1 MNSSP
6 IILVVGG
13 IAVMLACGLLLMW
26 LVRASRSLAG
36 QELIA
41 SLLVALLVIDGC
53 LYENQDHVPNGLFHP
68 HLGSLSFRIFDVL
81 VPLALLARVIARPAP
96 RPIPL
101 QGLFWAAFLVWI
113 LFAAIEGAMGGNP
126 KDFLTYEAKVI
137 IYLGTFVLVSAVPAK
152 RWLESRPMRR
162 VVLMSSA
169 LAAYLLVA
177 NESHVQ
183 LNLNLPLIPLSGFGV
198 MGTDAAT
205 IFATL
210 GLITLAVGACSDR
223 YRLRTLLVA
232 LPLLA
237 APVVAGQ
244 RAALVG
250 LAAALAVLAV
260 AGFFGRAWIRVK
272 AVEVGIMLAVV
283 LAVFT
288 AVIVINAMGSSKAP
302 FPFVQQIQATFGSR
316 GKQLSAS
323 DRINQW
329 TQARA
334 LIASR
339 PWFGWGLGKTYEYY
353 SPGFFQFMT
362 TDLTHNIALDLLVRT
377 GIVGLALF
385 LLAVASS
392 VWDCILAA
400 VSAVDGRVA
409 AFAMACGAVI
419 IGLFA
424 KGMFESIFEKYRLA
438 VLLGVLA
445 GVSVSFATERLKASE
460 SVRDGLRTDVVRR
473 VVPQ

>member
-1 MNSSP
+1 MNASP
-6 IILVVGG
+6 ILLLLGAVAAVLVVG
-13 IAVMLACGLLLMW
+13 LLLAW

-36 QELIA
+36 QELVV
-41 SLLVALLVIDGC
+41 SLLIAVLVIDAS
-53 LYENQDHVPNGLFHP
+53 LYENQDSVPNGLFHP
-68 HLGSLSFRIFDVL
+68 HLGGLSFRIFDVL

-96 RPIPL
+96 RRLPV
-101 QGLFWAAFLVWI
+101 QTLFWSAFLVWV
-113 LFAAIEGAMGGNP
+113 LFAAIEGAMDGNP
-126 KDFLTYEAKVI
+126 KDLLTYEAKVI
-137 IYLGTFVLVSAVPAK
+137 IYVGAFVLVSAVPAR
-152 RWLESRPMRR
+152 RWPESRPMRR

-169 LAAYLLVA
+169 LAAFLLVA
-177 NESHVQ
+177 TEAHVK
-183 LNLNLPLIPLSGFGV
+183 LNLNLPLIPLSAFGV

-210 GLITLAVGACSDR
+210 GVVTLAVGVCSERD
-223 YRLRTLLVA
+223 RLRTLIVA

-237 APVVAGQ
+237 APLVAGQ

-250 LAAALAVLAV
+250 LGASLAVLAV
-260 AGFFGRAWIRVK
+260 AAYVGRTRIRVTGS
-272 AVEVGIMLAVV
+272 EVGIIAAVA

-288 AVIVINAMGSSKAP
+288 AVVVTDEMGSSKASLP
-302 FPFVQQIQATFGSR
+302 FAQQIQATFGSR

-353 SPGFFQFMT
+353 SPGFYQFMS

-385 LLAVASS
+385 LLAVATS
-392 VWDCILAA
+392 VRDSIRA
-400 VSAVDGRVA
+400 VVSEVDARVA
-409 AFAMACGAVI
+409 AFAMACVAAF

-438 VLLGVLA
+438 VLLGVLV
-445 GVSVSFATERLKASE
+445 GVSVSFAAERLTSTE
-460 SVRDGLRTDVVRR
+460 PVHDGLRLDVFGKA
-473 VVPQ
+473 VPQ

>member
-1 MNSSP
+1 MNASP
-6 IILVVGG
+6 IILVLGAIV
-13 IAVMLACGLLLMW
+13 VVLACGLLFVW
-26 LVRASRSLAG
+26 LVRASRTLAG
-36 QELIA
+36 RELIA

-53 LYENQDHVPNGLFHP
+53 LYENQDLVPNGLFHP
-68 HLGSLSFRIFDVL
+68 HLGGLSFRIFDVL
-81 VPLALLARVIARPAP
+81 IPLALLARVIARPAP
-96 RPIPL
+96 RPIRPRASS
-101 QGLFWAAFLVWI
+101 GPRFLSGFVRSHR
-113 LFAAIEGAMGGNP
+113 GRDGGNP

-250 LAAALAVLAV
+250 LAAGSPYWPLWGSLDVV
-260 AGFFGRAWIRVK
+260 DPSQGRRGRYHASGRLGGLYGGV
-272 AVEVGIMLAVV
+272 
-283 LAVFT
+283 
-288 AVIVINAMGSSKAP
+288 VINAMGSSKAP

-339 PWFGWGLGKTYEYY
+339 PWFGWGWARPT
-353 SPGFFQFMT
+353 ST
-362 TDLTHNIALDLLVRT
+362 TLP
-377 GIVGLALF
+377 
-385 LLAVASS
+385 ASFS
-392 VWDCILAA
+392 
-400 VSAVDGRVA
+400 S
-409 AFAMACGAVI
+409 
-419 IGLFA
+419 
-424 KGMFESIFEKYRLA
+424 
-438 VLLGVLA
+438 
-445 GVSVSFATERLKASE
+445 
-460 SVRDGLRTDVVRR
+460 
-473 VVPQ
+473 